1 MFIQVVE
8 VPLTFFVAQLLLA
21 CISGEQLGLDSFCK
35 TLILYFIDE
44 YPLAV
49 TLIDIDSILKMI
61 SETYYQSR
69 NSKDQKIRCD
79 DIILHLP

>member
-1 MFIQVVE
+1 MFIQVAE

-21 CISGEQLGLDSFCK
+21 CISEEQLGLDSFCK

-61 SETYYQSR
+61 SEAYYQS
-69 NSKDQKIRCD
+69 
-79 DIILHLP
+79 

>member
-1 MFIQVVE
+1 MFIQVAE
-8 VPLTFFVAQLLLA
+8 VPLTFFVAQLLVA
-21 CISGEQLGLDSFCK
+21 CTSEEQLGLDSFCK

-61 SETYYQSR
+61 LETYQIR

-79 DIILHLP
+79 DIVLHLP